1 MPSAACCIFLSTT
14 LVLGLWNSLWLS
26 FGASPL
32 PILDYIVPGTFWPGG
47 RTFHAFLIRAGP
59 ATLDCSSESTQ
70 STDLSAPAWKF
81 HPIMSRR
88 VSIVDL
94 TSARVHPSPR
104 RFREVS
110 STPSVSPISSSSS
123 SSPDPHSM
131 PRGTKRK
138 RRHNEG
144 GPHSSAPS
152 NHPQSPIES
161 IDLTEVEGSSAL
173 AKALAKQ
180 REDAVKA
187 QSTDE
192 ADKAR
197 SMLIAYQCPVC
208 MDNLEDAT
216 STSCGK
222 FHHCHTFLTTYDPLT
237 RYYSGHR
244 PPLLS
249 QMHRRIPPIDRRS
262 TYRAR
267 KTD

>member
-1 MPSAACCIFLSTT
+1 
-14 LVLGLWNSLWLS
+14 
-26 FGASPL
+26 
-32 PILDYIVPGTFWPGG
+32 
-47 RTFHAFLIRAGP
+47 
-59 ATLDCSSESTQ
+59 
-70 STDLSAPAWKF
+70 
-81 HPIMSRR
+81 MSRR

-110 STPSVSPISSSSS
+110 STPSVSPIASSSS

-152 NHPQSPIES
+152 NRPQSPIES

-216 STSCGK
+216 STSCGHL
-222 FHHCHTFLTTYDPLT
+222 FCHKCIVEYLQSIDDQCTEQGKQTKGTCPVCRKTIT
-237 RYYSGHR
+237 RNESSG
-244 PPLLS
+244 P
-249 QMHRRIPPIDRRS
+249 RRS
-262 TYRAR
+262 LIPLKLKVITKKRGVVSPNKA
-267 KTD
+267 